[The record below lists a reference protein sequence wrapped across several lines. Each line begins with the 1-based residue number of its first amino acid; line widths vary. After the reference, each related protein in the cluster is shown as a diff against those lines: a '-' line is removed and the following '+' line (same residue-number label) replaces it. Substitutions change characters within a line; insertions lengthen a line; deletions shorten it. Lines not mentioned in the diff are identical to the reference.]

1 MVQNVLIKIL
11 LMPISLLYGLGVSI
25 RNGLYKQ
32 GFLKGFTFNLPVISV
47 GNLTVGG
54 AGKSPHIEMLIRLLN
69 PYINIATLSRGYGR
83 KSKGYLEINKT
94 HNAEQAGDEPLQFKR
109 KFPDVLVTVAESRSL
124 GIPKIIQAHPNT
136 QTVLLDDA
144 FQHLAINPSLN
155 ILLTEYAK
163 PFSDDFLLPSGRL
176 REWRSSYVRANV
188 IIISKCP
195 PEMTLEQKDAI
206 IQKIKPLP
214 TQKVFF
220 TYYEYE
226 NPHSIFNPEEKIT
239 LTEEH
244 DIVLNCAIAG
254 TDYLLS
260 YLDDRVNFIKML
272 EYEDHHYF
280 SNFEVAQLGKIYQ
293 NLPSS
298 KKIILT
304 TEKDAMRLEIHKS
317 FLLEKALPVYVLP
330 IKVAFHFEGEH
341 DFENLVRNHLLEFK
355 R

>member
-1 MVQNVLIKIL
+1 MVQNVLVKIL
-11 LMPISLLYGLGVSI
+11 LMPISLLYGLVVSL
-25 RNGLYKQ
+25 RNGMYKR

-54 AGKSPHIEMLIRLLN
+54 TGKSPHIEMLIRMLN

-83 KSKGYLEINKT
+83 KSKGYLEINEN

-124 GIPKIIQAHPNT
+124 GIPKIVQAHPNT
-136 QTVLLDDA
+136 QTILLDDA

-155 ILLTEYAK
+155 ILLTEYSK
-163 PFSDDFLLPSGRL
+163 PFSEDFLLPSGRL
-176 REWRSSYVRANV
+176 REWRSAYVRANV
-188 IIISKCP
+188 IIVSKCP
-195 PEMTLEQKDAI
+195 PEMTLDQKEMI
-206 IQKIKPLP
+206 IEKIKPLP
-214 TQKVFF
+214 EQQVFF

-226 NPHSIFNPEEKIT
+226 NPRSIFNPANQILLSED
-239 LTEEH
+239 H

-260 YLDDRVNFIKML
+260 YLNDRVNFIKML

-293 NLPSS
+293 NIPSD

-317 FLLEKALPVYVLP
+317 YLLENALPVYVLP
-330 IKVAFHFEGEH
+330 IKVAFHFDEEKT
-341 DFENLVRNHLLEFK
+341 FQNLVQNHLLEFK

>member
-1 MVQNVLIKIL
+1 MVQNVLVKIL

-83 KSKGYLEINKT
+83 KSKGYLEINET

-124 GIPKIIQAHPNT
+124 GIPKIVQAHPNT
-136 QTVLLDDA
+136 QTILLDDA

-163 PFSDDFLLPSGRL
+163 PFSEDFLLPSGRL

-195 PEMTLEQKDAI
+195 PEITLEQKEAI

-214 TQKVFF
+214 NQKVFF
-220 TYYEYE
+220 TYYKYE
-226 NPHSIFNPEEKIT
+226 NPHSIFNPEQRIV
-239 LTEEH
+239 LSEEH

-260 YLDDRVNFIKML
+260 FLNDRVNFIKML

-293 NLPSS
+293 NIPSE

-304 TEKDAMRLEIHKS
+304 TEKDAMRLEIHRQY
-317 FLLEKALPVYVLP
+317 LIENALPVYVLP
-330 IKVAFHFEGEH
+330 IKVAFHFDDERN
-341 DFENLVRNHLLEFK
+341 FKNLIQNHLLEFK